1 MFKNL
6 IPLVLFLA
14 VAVLSPAHAQ
24 GTAQGAQTF
33 APEVV
38 TIDRV
43 NFDSPQDDWIRM
55 EIRMTANA
63 NPKPDARNNRFIED
77 IRVKAYLVYTRDQAA
92 REFDFY
98 ISEVE
103 IPIMERGDRRHV
115 YFYLPGPIAKRDT
128 LRREPDYYF
137 VEIFFDGVAQEPQVR
152 GMSRSLT
159 PTSLI
164 SMKQL
169 ADAEA
174 SSNEHLLMPVYLAPG
189 NVLGRLDAMPVF
201 LRRDVR
207 N

>member
-1 MFKNL
+1 MLKNL
-6 IPLVLFLA
+6 IPIVLFLA
-14 VAVLSPAHAQ
+14 VAGSLP
-24 GTAQGAQTF
+24 AQGAAQPF
-33 APEVV
+33 APEVL
-38 TIDRV
+38 TINRV
-43 NFDSPQDDWIRM
+43 NFDNPQDDWIRM

-63 NPKPDARNNRFIED
+63 NPKEDVRNNRFIED

-103 IPIMERGDRRHV
+103 IPIMERGDRSHV
-115 YFYLPGPIAKRDT
+115 YFYLPGPIVKRDR

-137 VEIFFDGVAQEPQVR
+137 VEIFFDGVPQEPQVR
-152 GMSRSLT
+152 GMSSSLT
-159 PTSLI
+159 PTSLV

-174 SSNEHLLMPVYLAPG
+174 TTNEHLLMPVYLAPA
-189 NVLGRLDAMPVF
+189 NVLGRLESMPVF

-207 N
+207 D